1 MKNLSVIILL
11 ALFSLTAF
19 AQKPKPM
26 PKTSKKLTSTTKKL
40 SNEKP
45 KPVPKT
51 SKTKKLDS
59 KKPEPAPKPSKKST
73 SITRKLGSEKPK
85 SKPKTSKTRKLGSEE
100 EFEKAVALVDA
111 DERIAALKKFV
122 EYFPNSEEK
131 IHALELV
138 VIARATL
145 ADEKLRAGDAAG
157 GIEVFKLAV
166 GEAPKPASDKLFTEA
181 LLLIPN
187 NLFFRGERTAAIEV
201 ARLIEEKADG
211 NAKQILALATF
222 YLGMENA
229 AEAKRLADKAVQLE
243 PNLPAAYQTLGI
255 AHRLNFGLEESANA
269 YTKALELDANS
280 VVSKRSLAEMK
291 RATGKPL
298 EAATLYREILA
309 KDEADVAAR
318 TGLILA
324 LFDAESKTEAEAQMK
339 ESLVA
344 NPKNLSLLVG
354 AAYWYAAH
362 EEMGKAVEFAEK
374 AIAVEPRYTWAH
386 IALARGLLGQK
397 RPLEAEKALLVAKQY
412 GSFPTLDYEL
422 ATVKLAAGFYRE
434 AAEDL
439 LKNFTVKD
447 GLIETKLGGR
457 VAASAENFV
466 KLLSLE
472 RRAGIF
478 QTAAADNAENA
489 ERLKSL
495 LDFSQKLESS
505 AVDETAIASAADE
518 FVKGEDKMKLHRQL
532 FIANRL
538 LSKKSNFPKI
548 SELTKAAIGGVDE
561 ALSLPNSA
569 SAVLADELYE
579 SRKLAV
585 ARSEVIIVPEVSRQT
600 LSNILRG
607 RIEDITG
614 WALFQES
621 KTAESVVRL
630 KRAVSIL
637 PEKSAWWR
645 ASMWRLGS
653 ALEADGKFEDALDAY
668 IKSYT
673 NSQADAVKYSI
684 VESVYQKVNGNLDG
698 LEARIGA
705 KPASIASS
713 FPVQIEQTVA
723 QKSEKEIPKVEPTPK
738 IKLTTETKP
747 TIEVIP
753 NQPTPTAIEPAPAPE
768 TKIEESAAPDKEK
781 VVTKK
786 DEPAQSS
793 TTQPSPKSLFDPI
806 IINVPKVEA
815 KETEA
820 NPKETSTAETKVTE
834 LKQEET
840 SSGKNTESRPRMA
853 IEKEVEQTPP
863 CKLVVSRENVSIL
876 NNRGSL
882 GMLVGFE
889 DEGDLKE
896 ITVVSSSPN
905 DVAVVSETSIEALS
919 SQILFVIKSISQK
932 TGEFTVTFE
941 APCGKKEILVKV
953 R

>member
-1 MKNLSVIILL
+1 MKNLFVIILL

-19 AQKPKPM
+19 AQKPKPT
-26 PKTSKKLTSTTKKL
+26 PKNSKKLTLITKK
-40 SNEKP
+40 P
-45 KPVPKT
+45 KN
-51 SKTKKLDS
+51 
-59 KKPEPAPKPSKKST
+59 
-73 SITRKLGSEKPK
+73 LGSEK
-85 SKPKTSKTRKLGSEE
+85 E
-100 EFEKAVALVDA
+100 EFEKAVALAGA

-131 IHALELV
+131 THALELV

-157 GIEVFKLAV
+157 GIEIFKLAV
-166 GEAPKPASDKLFTEA
+166 REAPKPASDKLFTEV

-269 YTKALELDANS
+269 YAKALELDANS

-298 EAATLYREILA
+298 EAAALYREILA
-309 KDEADVAAR
+309 KDEADGAAR

-324 LFDAESKTEAEAQMK
+324 LFDAENKTEAEAEMQK
-339 ESLVA
+339 SLAA

-362 EEMGKAVEFAEK
+362 EENTKAVEFAEK

-439 LKNFTVKD
+439 QKNFTVKD

-489 ERLKSL
+489 DRLKSL

-505 AVDETAIASAADE
+505 TVGETAIASAADE

-538 LSKKSNFPKI
+538 LEKKSNFPKI

-561 ALSLPNSA
+561 SLNLPNPA

-585 ARSEVIIVPEVSRQT
+585 ARGEVIIVPEITRQT

-621 KTAESVVRL
+621 KTADAVVRL

-645 ASMWRLGS
+645 ASMWRLGA
-653 ALEADGKFEDALDAY
+653 ALEADGKSKDALDAY

-673 NSQADAVKYSI
+673 NSQADTVKYSI
-684 VESVYQKVNGNLDG
+684 VESLYQKVNGNLDG

-705 KPASIASS
+705 KPASIASN
-713 FPVQIEQTVA
+713 FPVQLEQTVA
-723 QKSEKEIPKVEPTPK
+723 QKSEKEIPKVEPTPE
-738 IKLTTETKP
+738 IKPATEIKPTTEVVPNP
-747 TIEVIP
+747 T
-753 NQPTPTAIEPAPAPE
+753 TTTAIEPAPTPE
-768 TKIEESAAPDKEK
+768 TKTEEAVVPDKAK
-781 VVTKK
+781 TVTKE
-786 DEPAQSS
+786 DELVQNQ
-793 TTQPSPKSLFDPI
+793 TTQPTPKSLFEPV
-806 IINVPKVEA
+806 IINVPKVETNA
-815 KETEA
+815 TEA
-820 NPKETSTAETKVTE
+820 NPKETSTAETKATELNQTE
-834 LKQEET
+834 LKQEKT
-840 SSGKNTESRPRMA
+840 SSGENNKKRPRIA
-853 IEKEVEQTPP
+853 VEKEVEQIPP
-863 CKLVVSRENVSIL
+863 CKLVVSQENISLL
-876 NNRGSL
+876 NNSGSL
-882 GMLVGFE
+882 GVIVSFE
-889 DEGDLKE
+889 GEDDLKE
-896 ITVVSSSPN
+896 IMVASSSPK
-905 DVAVVSETSIEALS
+905 DVAVAFKRDVQTLS
-919 SQILFVIKSISQK
+919 SQMFFVVKSISRK

-941 APCGKKEILVKV
+941 SPCGRKEILVKV

>member
-1 MKNLSVIILL
+1 MKNLFVIILL

-19 AQKPKPM
+19 AQKPKPT
-26 PKTSKKLTSTTKKL
+26 PKTSKKLTSIP
-40 SNEKP
+40 EKP
-45 KPVPKT
+45 KN
-51 SKTKKLDS
+51 
-59 KKPEPAPKPSKKST
+59 
-73 SITRKLGSEKPK
+73 LGSEK
-85 SKPKTSKTRKLGSEE
+85 E
-100 EFEKAVALVDA
+100 EFEKAVALVGA

-131 IHALELV
+131 THALELV

-157 GIEVFKLAV
+157 GIEIFKLAV
-166 GEAPKPASDKLFTEA
+166 REAPKPASDKLLTEV

-187 NLFFRGERTAAIEV
+187 NLFFRGERIAAVEV

-243 PNLPAAYQTLGI
+243 PNLPAAYQTSGI
-255 AHRLNFGLEESANA
+255 ANRLNFGLEESANA
-269 YTKALELDANS
+269 YAKALELDANS

-291 RATGKPL
+291 RALGKPL
-298 EAATLYREILA
+298 EAVALYREILA
-309 KDEADVAAR
+309 KDEADGAAR

-324 LFDAESKTEAEAQMK
+324 LFDAENRTEADAEMK
-339 ESLVA
+339 VSLAA
-344 NPKNLSLLVG
+344 NPKNLLLLVG

-362 EEMGKAVEFAEK
+362 EEMAKAVEFAEK

-422 ATVKLAAGFYRE
+422 ASVKLAAGFYRE

-439 LKNFTVKD
+439 QKNFTVKD

-472 RRAGIF
+472 RRASIF
-478 QTAAADNAENA
+478 QTVAADNAENA

-505 AVDETAIASAADE
+505 TSGETAIASAADE

-532 FIANRL
+532 FVANRL
-538 LSKKSNFPKI
+538 LDKKSNFPKI

-561 ALSLPNSA
+561 ALNLPNPA
-569 SAVLADELYE
+569 SAVLADELYD
-579 SRKLAV
+579 SRKLAI
-585 ARSEVIIVPEVSRQT
+585 ARGEVIIVPEVSRQT

-621 KTAESVVRL
+621 KTADAVVRL

-645 ASMWRLGS
+645 ASMWRLG
-653 ALEADGKFEDALDAY
+653 A
-668 IKSYT
+668 
-673 NSQADAVKYSI
+673 
-684 VESVYQKVNGNLDG
+684 
-698 LEARIGA
+698 
-705 KPASIASS
+705 
-713 FPVQIEQTVA
+713 
-723 QKSEKEIPKVEPTPK
+723 
-738 IKLTTETKP
+738 
-747 TIEVIP
+747 
-753 NQPTPTAIEPAPAPE
+753 
-768 TKIEESAAPDKEK
+768 
-781 VVTKK
+781 
-786 DEPAQSS
+786 
-793 TTQPSPKSLFDPI
+793 
-806 IINVPKVEA
+806 
-815 KETEA
+815 
-820 NPKETSTAETKVTE
+820 
-834 LKQEET
+834 
-840 SSGKNTESRPRMA
+840 
-853 IEKEVEQTPP
+853 
-863 CKLVVSRENVSIL
+863 
-876 NNRGSL
+876 
-882 GMLVGFE
+882 
-889 DEGDLKE
+889 
-896 ITVVSSSPN
+896 
-905 DVAVVSETSIEALS
+905 
-919 SQILFVIKSISQK
+919 
-932 TGEFTVTFE
+932 
-941 APCGKKEILVKV
+941 
-953 R
+953 

>member
-1 MKNLSVIILL
+1 MKNLFVILLL

-19 AQKPKPM
+19 AQKPKPT
-26 PKTSKKLTSTTKKL
+26 PK
-40 SNEKP
+40 N
-45 KPVPKT
+45 
-51 SKTKKLDS
+51 
-59 KKPEPAPKPSKKST
+59 SKKST
-73 SITRKLGSEKPK
+73 SIPKNLGSEK
-85 SKPKTSKTRKLGSEE
+85 E
-100 EFEKAVALVDA
+100 EFEKAGALAGA

-131 IHALELV
+131 THALELV

-157 GIEVFKLAV
+157 AVEIFKLAV
-166 GEAPKPASDKLFTEA
+166 REAPKPASDKLFTEV

-222 YLGMENA
+222 HLGMENA
-229 AEAKRLADKAVQLE
+229 AEAKRLADKALQLE
-243 PNLPAAYQTLGI
+243 PNLPAAYQTLGV
-255 AHRLNFGLEESANA
+255 ANRLNFGLEESANA
-269 YTKALELDANS
+269 YAKALELDANS

-298 EAATLYREILA
+298 EAVALYREILTKNETDA
-309 KDEADVAAR
+309 AAR

-324 LFDAESKTEAEAQMK
+324 LFDQENKTEAEAEMK

-344 NPKNLSLLVG
+344 NPKNLPLLVG

-362 EEMGKAVEFAEK
+362 EESAKAIEFAEK
-374 AIAVEPRYTWAH
+374 AIAIEPRYTWAH
-386 IALARGLLGQK
+386 IALARGLLRQK

-422 ATVKLAAGFYRE
+422 ASVKLAAGFYRE

-439 LKNFTVKD
+439 QKNFTIKD

-472 RRAGIF
+472 RRASIF
-478 QTAAADNAENA
+478 QTVAADNVENA
-489 ERLKSL
+489 DRLKSL

-505 AVDETAIASAADE
+505 TSGETAIASAADE
-518 FVKGEDKMKLHRQL
+518 FVKGEDKMRLHRQL

-538 LSKKSNFPKI
+538 LDKKSNFPKI

-561 ALSLPNSA
+561 ALNLPNPA
-569 SAVLADELYE
+569 SAVLADELYD
-579 SRKLAV
+579 SRKLAI
-585 ARSEVIIVPEVSRQT
+585 ARSEIIIVPEVSRQT

-621 KTAESVVRL
+621 KTSDAVVRL

-653 ALEADGKFEDALDAY
+653 ALDADGKFEEALNAY

-684 VESVYQKVNGNLDG
+684 VESLYQKVNGNLDG

-705 KPASIASS
+705 KPTSIASS
-713 FPVQIEQTVA
+713 LPVQVEQTVA
-723 QKSEKEIPKVEPTPK
+723 QKPEKEIPKVEPTPD
-738 IKLTTETKP
+738 IKPATETKP
-747 TIEVIP
+747 TTEVIP
-753 NQPTPTAIEPAPAPE
+753 NQTTTTAIEPAPTPE
-768 TKIEESAAPDKEK
+768 TKIEEAAVTDKEK
-781 VVTKK
+781 VETKK
-786 DEPAQSS
+786 DEPAQSP
-793 TTQPSPKSLFDPI
+793 TTQPSPKSLFEPI
-806 IINVPKVEA
+806 IINVPKVETKLVA
-815 KETEA
+815 EA
-820 NPKETSTAETKVTE
+820 NPKETSSAEPKATE

-840 SSGKNTESRPRMA
+840 KATELNQEETSSEKNTKSRPRIA
-853 IEKEVEQTPP
+853 VEKEAEQIPP
-863 CKLVVSRENVSIL
+863 CKLVASQENVSIL
-876 NNRGSL
+876 SNRGSL
-882 GMLVGFE
+882 GILVSFE

-905 DVAVVSETSIEALS
+905 
-919 SQILFVIKSISQK
+919 
-932 TGEFTVTFE
+932 
-941 APCGKKEILVKV
+941 
-953 R
+953 

>member
-1 MKNLSVIILL
+1 MKNLFVIILL

-19 AQKPKPM
+19 AQKPKPT
-26 PKTSKKLTSTTKKL
+26 PKTSKKLTSIP
-40 SNEKP
+40 EKP
-45 KPVPKT
+45 KN
-51 SKTKKLDS
+51 
-59 KKPEPAPKPSKKST
+59 
-73 SITRKLGSEKPK
+73 LGSEK
-85 SKPKTSKTRKLGSEE
+85 E
-100 EFEKAVALVDA
+100 EFEKAVALVGA

-131 IHALELV
+131 THALELV

-157 GIEVFKLAV
+157 GIEIFKLAV
-166 GEAPKPASDKLFTEA
+166 REAPKPASDKLLTEV

-187 NLFFRGERTAAIEV
+187 NLFFRGERIAAVEV

-243 PNLPAAYQTLGI
+243 PNLPAAYQTSGI
-255 AHRLNFGLEESANA
+255 ANRLNFGLEESANA
-269 YTKALELDANS
+269 YAKALELDANS

-298 EAATLYREILA
+298 EAAALYREILA
-309 KDEADVAAR
+309 KDEADGAAR

-324 LFDAESKTEAEAQMK
+324 LFDAENKTEAEAEMQK
-339 ESLVA
+339 SLAA

-362 EEMGKAVEFAEK
+362 EENTKAVEFAEK

-439 LKNFTVKD
+439 QKNFTVKD

-489 ERLKSL
+489 DRLKSL

-505 AVDETAIASAADE
+505 TVGETAIASAADE

-538 LSKKSNFPKI
+538 LEKKSNFPKI

-561 ALSLPNSA
+561 SLNLPNPA

-579 SRKLAV
+579 SRKLAI
-585 ARSEVIIVPEVSRQT
+585 ARGEVIIVPEVSRQT

-621 KTAESVVRL
+621 KTADAVVRL

-645 ASMWRLGS
+645 ASMWRLGA
-653 ALEADGKFEDALDAY
+653 ALEADGKSKDALDAY

-684 VESVYQKVNGNLDG
+684 VESLYQKVNGNLDG

-723 QKSEKEIPKVEPTPK
+723 QKSEKEIPKVEPTPE

-747 TIEVIP
+747 TTEVIP
-753 NQPTPTAIEPAPAPE
+753 NQTTTTIIEPAPTPE
-768 TKIEESAAPDKEK
+768 TKIEEATVTDKEK
-781 VVTKK
+781 VETKK
-786 DEPAQSS
+786 DEPAQSP
-793 TTQPSPKSLFDPI
+793 TTQPSPKSLFEPI
-806 IINVPKVEA
+806 IINVPKVETKVVA
-815 KETEA
+815 EA
-820 NPKETSTAETKVTE
+820 NPKETSAAETKVTE

-840 SSGKNTESRPRMA
+840 KAIELNQEETSSKKNTKSRPRIA
-853 IEKEVEQTPP
+853 VEKEAEQTPP
-863 CKLVVSRENVSIL
+863 CKLVVSQENVSIL
-876 NNRGSL
+876 NNHGSL
-882 GMLVGFE
+882 GILVGFE

-905 DVAVVSETSIEALS
+905 DVAVVSETNTEDLS
-919 SQILFVIKSISQK
+919 SQVLFVVKSISQK

-941 APCGKKEILVKV
+941 SPCGKKEILVKV